1 MMLADLRLY
10 QLVSPSLPV
19 GAFTY
24 SQGLEWAIEK
34 GWVCSA
40 ETLSDWLSAQM
51 TGTLA
56 TLELPI
62 LRQLQTSLAKGD
74 SDTVKYWCDF
84 MVASRETKELRQEER
99 QRGIAFARLLPQ
111 LGIEL
116 DDTLQQRVKQTQL
129 MAFAL
134 ATVHWHIDS
143 EKLCCAYVWGWL
155 ENTVMSGVKLVPLG
169 QSAGQK
175 MLFALAEQIPAIVEL
190 SAHWPQEDIG
200 SFTPAQV
207 IASSRHE
214 TQYTRLFRS

>member
-1 MMLADLRLY
+1 MLADLRLY

-19 GAFTY
+19 GSFTY

-34 GWVCSA
+34 GWVCCPQ
-40 ETLSDWLSAQM
+40 TLADWLSTQM
-51 TGTLA
+51 TSTLA

-62 LRQLQTSLAKGD
+62 LRRLQENLAQAKM
-74 SDTVKYWCDF
+74 SEVKYWCDF
-84 MVASRETKELRQEER
+84 IVASRETKELRQEER

-111 LGIEL
+111 LDIEL
-116 DDTLQQRVKQTQL
+116 DETLQACVKQTQL

-134 ATVHWHIDS
+134 ASVKWNIS
-143 EKLCCAYVWGWL
+143 AEKLCCAYAWGWL
-155 ENTVMSGVKLVPLG
+155 ENTVMSGVKLIPLG

-175 MLFALAEQIPAIVEL
+175 ILFTLAEQIPAIVEQ
-190 SAHWPQEDIG
+190 SAHWPTEDIG
-200 SFTPAQV
+200 SFTPAQI

>member
-116 DDTLQQRVKQTQL
+116 DDTLQQRVRQTQL

-134 ATVHWHIDS
+134 AAVHWHIDS
-143 EKLCCAYVWGWL
+143 EELCCAYVWG
-155 ENTVMSGVKLVPLG
+155 
-169 QSAGQK
+169 
-175 MLFALAEQIPAIVEL
+175 
-190 SAHWPQEDIG
+190 
-200 SFTPAQV
+200 
-207 IASSRHE
+207 
-214 TQYTRLFRS
+214 

>member
-1 MMLADLRLY
+1 MLADLRLY

-19 GAFTY
+19 GSFTY

-34 GWVCSA
+34 GWVCCPR
-40 ETLSDWLSAQM
+40 TLTEWLSAQM
-51 TGTLA
+51 TGALA
-56 TLELPI
+56 TLELPV
-62 LRQLQTSLAKGD
+62 LRRLQENLALAQMD
-74 SDTVKYWCDF
+74 AVKYWCDF

-99 QRGIAFARLLPQ
+99 QRGIAFVRLLPQ
-111 LGIEL
+111 LDIEL
-116 DDTLQQRVKQTQL
+116 DDTLLACVKQTQL

-134 ATVHWHIDS
+134 AAVQWNIPT
-143 EKLCCAYVWGWL
+143 EKLCCAYAWSWL
-155 ENTVMSGVKLVPLG
+155 ENTVMSGVKLIPLG

-175 MLFALAEQIPAIVEL
+175 ILFTLAEQIPAIVTQ
-190 SAHWPQEDIG
+190 SAHWPEEDIG

>member
-1 MMLADLRLY
+1 MLADLRLY

-99 QRGIAFARLLPQ
+99 QRGIALPVYF
-111 LGIEL
+111 L
-116 DDTLQQRVKQTQL
+116 
-129 MAFAL
+129 
-134 ATVHWHIDS
+134 
-143 EKLCCAYVWGWL
+143 
-155 ENTVMSGVKLVPLG
+155 N
-169 QSAGQK
+169 
-175 MLFALAEQIPAIVEL
+175 
-190 SAHWPQEDIG
+190 
-200 SFTPAQV
+200 
-207 IASSRHE
+207 
-214 TQYTRLFRS
+214 

>member
-1 MMLADLRLY
+1 MLATLRLY

-34 GWVCSA
+34 GWVCSP
-40 ETLSDWLSAQM
+40 ETLADWLSAQM
-51 TGTLA
+51 DGTLA

-62 LRQLQTSLAKGD
+62 LRQLQNSLSLND
-74 SDTVKYWCDF
+74 SVHVKYWCDF
-84 MVASRETKELRQEER
+84 IVASRETKELRQEER

-111 LGIEL
+111 LDIEL
-116 DDTLQQRVKQTQL
+116 DDDLLACVKQTQL

-134 ATVHWHIDS
+134 AAERWNIDI
-143 EKLCCAYVWGWL
+143 EQLCGAYAWGWL

-175 MLFALAEQIPAIVEL
+175 ILFSLSEHIPAIVEQ
-190 SAHWPQEDIG
+190 SANWPIDDIG

>member
-1 MMLADLRLY
+1 MLADLRLY

-19 GAFTY
+19 GSFTY

-34 GWVCSA
+34 GWVSSP

-51 TGTLA
+51 TGALA
-56 TLELPI
+56 TLELPV
-62 LRQLQTSLAKGD
+62 LRRLQQSLLVANRD
-74 SDTVKYWCDF
+74 DVKYWCDF
-84 MVASRETKELRQEER
+84 IVASRETKELRQEER

-116 DDTLQQRVKQTQL
+116 DDTLQACVKQTQL

-134 ATVHWHIDS
+134 AAIEWNISS
-143 EKLCCAYVWGWL
+143 EKLCCAYAWGWL
-155 ENTVMSGVKLVPLG
+155 ENTVMSGVKLIPLG

-175 MLFALAEQIPAIVEL
+175 MLFALAERIPEIVEQ

-200 SFTPAQV
+200 SFTPAQI

>member
-1 MMLADLRLY
+1 MLADLRLY

-19 GAFTY
+19 GSFTY

-34 GWVCSA
+34 GWVSSP
-40 ETLSDWLSAQM
+40 ETLTDWLSAQM
-51 TGTLA
+51 TGALA
-56 TLELPI
+56 TLELPV
-62 LRQLQTSLAKGD
+62 LRRLQQSLLLTHMD
-74 SDTVKYWCDF
+74 EVKYWCNF
-84 MVASRETKELRQEER
+84 IIASRETKELRQEER

-111 LGIEL
+111 LGFEL
-116 DDTLQQRVKQTQL
+116 DDNLLACVKQTQL

-134 ATVHWHIDS
+134 ASVQWNIDS
-143 EKLCCAYVWGWL
+143 EKLCCAYAWGWL
-155 ENTVMSGVKLVPLG
+155 ENTVMSGVKLIPLG

-175 MLFALAEQIPAIVEL
+175 MLFTLAEKIPAIVEQ
-190 SAHWPQEDIG
+190 SAHWQQEDIG

>member
-1 MMLADLRLY
+1 MLATLRLY

-34 GWVCSA
+34 GWVCSP
-40 ETLSDWLSAQM
+40 ETLADWLSAQM
-51 TGTLA
+51 DGTLA

-62 LRQLQTSLAKGD
+62 LRQLQKSLSLND
-74 SDTVKYWCDF
+74 RIQVKYWCDF
-84 MVASRETKELRQEER
+84 IVASRETKELRQEER

-111 LGIEL
+111 LEIEL
-116 DDTLQQRVKQTQL
+116 DDELLACVKQTQL

-134 ATVHWHIDS
+134 AAQRWNIDI
-143 EKLCCAYVWGWL
+143 EQLCAAYAWGWL

-175 MLFALAEQIPAIVEL
+175 ILFSLSEHIPAIVEL
-190 SAHWPQEDIG
+190 SAHWPVDDIG
-200 SFTPAQV
+200 SFTPAQI

>member
-1 MMLADLRLY
+1 MLADLRLY

-74 SDTVKYWCDF
+74 SDSVKYWCDF

-134 ATVHWHIDS
+134 AAVNWHIDS
-143 EKLCCAYVWGWL
+143 EKLCGAYVWGWL

-190 SAHWPQEDIG
+190 SAHWPLEDIG